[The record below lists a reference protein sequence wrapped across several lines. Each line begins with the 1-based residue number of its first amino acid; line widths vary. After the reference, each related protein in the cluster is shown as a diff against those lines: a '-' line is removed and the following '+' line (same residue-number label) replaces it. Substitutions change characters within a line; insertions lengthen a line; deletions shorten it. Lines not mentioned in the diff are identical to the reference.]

1 MLKKE
6 ARTVF
11 KQKRDS
17 LSEKERMK
25 LDDLI
30 LIQFQKID
38 LPFLSL
44 VLSFYPIEQHKEVNT
59 FLLTDFL
66 QFQNPGLQIA
76 YPKTDFHK
84 NEMQAIV
91 CESDEVFEMNQY
103 HIAEPTSCEIA
114 DPQTIDLVLVPL
126 LAFDKKGY
134 RVGYGK
140 GFYDR
145 FLTATRPDCIKLGF
159 SYFEPLELIDDAA
172 DFDVPLDFCI
182 TPQKAYV
189 F

>member
-6 ARTVF
+6 IRAIY
-11 KQKRDS
+11 KKKRNE
-17 LSEKERMK
+17 LSTSERMK
-25 LDDLI
+25 LDDLL
-30 LIQFQKID
+30 LIQFQKLD

-44 VLSFYPIEQHKEVNT
+44 VLSFYPIEEHKEMNT
-59 FLLTDFL
+59 FIITDYL
-66 QFQNPGLQIA
+66 QFRNPGLHIA
-76 YPKTDFHK
+76 YPKTDLVT

-91 CESDEVFEMNQY
+91 CGDEEEFEINQY
-103 HIAEPTSCEIA
+103 DIAEPTSCEMVDA
-114 DPQTIDLVLVPL
+114 KMIDMVIVPL

-134 RVGYGK
+134 RVGFGK

-145 FLTATRPDCIKLGF
+145 FLKDCREDCIKLGF
-159 SYFEPLELIDDAA
+159 SYFDAIDTIDDAA
-172 DFDVPLDFCI
+172 EFDVPLDFCI

>member
-6 ARTVF
+6 ARVF
-11 KQKRDS
+11 FKNKRDN
-17 LSEKERMK
+17 LSTSERLK
-25 LDDLI
+25 SDDLL
-30 LIQFQKID
+30 LIQFQKLD

-44 VLSFYPIEQHKEVNT
+44 VLSFYPIESQKEVNT
-59 FLLTDFL
+59 FIITDYL
-66 QFQNPGLQIA
+66 QFKNPGMHVA
-76 YPKTDFHK
+76 YPKTDFTK
-84 NEMQAIV
+84 SEMQAIL
-91 CESDEVFEMNQY
+91 CEAEEEFQPNHY
-103 HIAEPTSCEIA
+103 HIPEPTSCEVV
-114 DPQTIDLVLVPL
+114 DPQALDMVLVPL

-145 FLTATRPDCIKLGF
+145 FLSQTRQDCLKVGF
-159 SYFEPLELIDDAA
+159 SYFEPLEAIEDAA
-172 DFDVPLDFCI
+172 EFDVPLDFCI